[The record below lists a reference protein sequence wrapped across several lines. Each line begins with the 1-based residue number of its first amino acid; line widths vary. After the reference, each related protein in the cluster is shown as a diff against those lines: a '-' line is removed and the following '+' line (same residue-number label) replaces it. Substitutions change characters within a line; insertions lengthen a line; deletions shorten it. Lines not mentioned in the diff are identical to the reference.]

1 MQITVSAIRQA
12 GGQPAVIG
20 GVVGAIKA
28 VLSLI
33 IVVLLISE
41 TI

>member
-1 MQITVSAIRQA
+1 MKQA

-20 GVVGAIKA
+20 GVVGLTKA
-28 VLSLI
+28 VLSLV
-33 IVVLLISE
+33 VVLLIVSE

>member
-1 MQITVSAIRQA
+1 MKQA

-20 GVVGAIKA
+20 GIVGLLKA
-28 VLSLI
+28 VLSLV
-33 IVVLLISE
+33 VVLMFVKE